1 MLTVSIDKTDRIDIV
16 KFFNILDIDL
26 NEIFNNLRYPE
37 FLKQVINEE
46 TQDKAILHED
56 SLEIQE
62 LFDNRIFNEK
72 YYDLGKVGRY
82 RLNKRFNLNLPEH
95 LTNLTIKDIVGIVDA
110 LITLTYSNTNLG
122 YREGNIDDIDHLQN
136 RRVRSVGELLQT
148 QFRSGL
154 IRLERILTERM
165 TICDTKI
172 LKVTTLVNPKPII
185 SMMREFFGSSQLSQ
199 FLDQTNPLAEL
210 THRRRIS
217 GLGPGGFSRD
227 HVSFTVYVWQAKDFF
242 F

>member
-1 MLTVSIDKTDRIDIV
+1 MTQPQNWHLSPLNVPKNVNDITNQDIV
-16 KFFNILDIDL
+16 
-26 NEIFNNLRYPE
+26 
-37 FLKQVINEE
+37 
-46 TQDKAILHED
+46 AI
-56 SLEIQE
+56 I
-62 LFDNRIFNEK
+62 
-72 YYDLGKVGRY
+72 
-82 RLNKRFNLNLPEH
+82 
-95 LTNLTIKDIVGIVDA
+95 DA
-110 LITLTYSNTNLG
+110 LINLE
-122 YREGNIDDIDHLQN
+122 YKEGEIDDIDHLQN

-154 IRLERILTERM
+154 TRLERILSERM
-165 TICDTKI
+165 SICDPNV

-227 HVSFTVYVWQAKDFF
+227 HVSFAVRDIHPSHYGVYALLKHQRAKMPD
-242 F
+242 